1 MNGTTSGE
9 LGCALIGP
17 GNFGRSL
24 ARALQEDARVRFTG
38 VLGATHDESAAG
50 ATELGGRAYAGLG
63 ELLRDDAIQAV
74 LIATPSDT
82 HAELAIAA
90 AGAGKQIFCEKPLA
104 LTVAECDA
112 MIAAARQAGVILV
125 VGQMQRLVPLLAEV
139 RRLIHAGAI
148 GRPVSLLIQRH
159 DLLQRQ
165 PGSWLQRRAQVGGLL
180 HQSSVHELDW
190 LRTLL
195 GEGAEVF
202 ARAAPAT
209 IQAGLD
215 FPDAIEVS
223 LRFQSGCVATLSAC
237 MTSYVWQHEGSIQ
250 GTDGSLAWSLSE
262 GSLRWRG
269 IQQAGESIQHA
280 DFKLAAGADLAIR
293 AELRAFVDA
302 ALGLAAPLIPGE
314 EGRAN
319 LEIIQ
324 AALIS
329 IAELRPV
336 ALPLPEHEW
345 ARRAHLEG

>member
-1 MNGTTSGE
+1 MSGGMYQ

-24 ARALQEDARVRFTG
+24 ARALQEDARVRFAG
-38 VLGATHDESAAG
+38 VLGATRAESAAV
-50 ATELGGRAYAGLG
+50 AAEMGGRAYTNLD
-63 ELLRDDAIQAV
+63 ELLRDDRVQAV

-82 HAELAIAA
+82 HAELAVAA

-112 MIAAARQAGVILV
+112 MIAAARQASVTLM

-139 RRLIHAGAI
+139 RRLIHAGTI

-195 GEGAEVF
+195 GEVAEVF

-209 IQAGLD
+209 IQAG
-215 FPDAIEVS
+215 
-223 LRFQSGCVATLSAC
+223 
-237 MTSYVWQHEGSIQ
+237 
-250 GTDGSLAWSLSE
+250 
-262 GSLRWRG
+262 
-269 IQQAGESIQHA
+269 
-280 DFKLAAGADLAIR
+280 
-293 AELRAFVDA
+293 
-302 ALGLAAPLIPGE
+302 
-314 EGRAN
+314 
-319 LEIIQ
+319 
-324 AALIS
+324 
-329 IAELRPV
+329 
-336 ALPLPEHEW
+336 
-345 ARRAHLEG
+345 